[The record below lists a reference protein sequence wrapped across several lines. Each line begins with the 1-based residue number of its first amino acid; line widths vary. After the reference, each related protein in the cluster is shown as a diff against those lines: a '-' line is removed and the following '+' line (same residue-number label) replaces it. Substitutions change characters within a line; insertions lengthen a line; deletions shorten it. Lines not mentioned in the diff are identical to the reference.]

1 MAKSKRKR
9 RDRVRKNYGRQLGH
23 SPSRK
28 NILIV
33 CEGKKTEPIYFKA
46 LCEELNLKS
55 VTIEGSGACYQAV
68 VEHAL
73 ESRKRRKRE
82 AKKKSSNNWGKEEF
96 DEVWC
101 VFDFE
106 RAEDKQSLYR
116 AVSKAQAHG
125 LKLAISAPCFEFW
138 YLLHFKY
145 TTQPFQNAS
154 EVIKLLKKIIPDY
167 EKNTSVF
174 EQLSG
179 YTDKAITT
187 AKKLRKNQSQE
198 GKYSNPSTE
207 VDKLVEALKKM
218 SD

>member
-9 RDRVRKNYGRQLGH
+9 RDRVRKNYGRRADYA
-23 SPSRK
+23 PSRK

-33 CEGKKTEPIYFKA
+33 CEGEKTEPLYFKA
-46 LCEELNLKS
+46 LCKELNLKS
-55 VTIEGSGACYQAV
+55 VTIEGSGACYQSV

-73 ESRKRRKRE
+73 ESQKRRKRE
-82 AKKKSSNNWGKEEF
+82 AKKSHRNNWGKEEF

-106 RAEDKQSLYR
+106 RAEDKPSLYR
-116 AVSKAQAHG
+116 AVNKAEAHS

-138 YLLHFKY
+138 YVLHFKY

-154 EVIKLLKKIIPDY
+154 EVIKLLKKFMPDY
-167 EKNTSVF
+167 DKTTNIF
-174 EQLSG
+174 DKLSG
-179 YTDKAITT
+179 YTDKAILT
-187 AKKLRKNQSQE
+187 AKKLRKNQAQE
-198 GKYSNPSTE
+198 GEYSNPSTQ

-218 SD
+218 SE